1 MTAVKERILGAVSI
15 MDESDAV
22 SLWEYI
28 LSCFSPRSFDDI
40 EEVEPDEWDIKM
52 LKEIE
57 ADPDCREFVSSE
69 DAMKEIGLLS
79 D

>member
-15 MDESDAV
+15 MEESDAV

-28 LSCFSPRSFDDI
+28 LSAFSSHSFDEI
-40 EEVEPDEWDIKM
+40 EEVEPDEWDLQM

-57 ADPDCREFVSSE
+57 NDPDCHEFISSE
-69 DAMKEIGLLS
+69 DAMKEIGL
-79 D
+79 